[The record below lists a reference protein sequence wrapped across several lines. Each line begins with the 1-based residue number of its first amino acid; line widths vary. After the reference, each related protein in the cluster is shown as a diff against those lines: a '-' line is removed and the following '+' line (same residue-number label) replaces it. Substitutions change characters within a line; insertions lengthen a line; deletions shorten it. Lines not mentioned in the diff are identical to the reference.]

1 MNFFFCNRYDTK
13 KEDIYILAPNLVDDN
28 NKISFYDYEKIKK
41 LKKLV
46 TNRLAN
52 YENERNI
59 SKNIEDTDELQVID
73 YPYQPQQN
81 NYNLNTFYS
90 NKSQTNNSFIENN
103 NIDYLNFFSIPKNS
117 KDKFYKKKIIKD
129 FNETKFS
136 FSFLSNSNEDSI
148 NNKITNK
155 ILFEN
160 SDCEL
165 DDTIKGEDNINLS
178 KLQLRNDIKM
188 KKEKINIK
196 KIPNRISNK
205 NNNKFNYKNSLI
217 KHGDLDINK
226 FVSQN
231 DFRIKRNKLI
241 NQSIR
246 RFKNNF
252 SKIKRNRNIK
262 PKINNISKS
271 SKNYLKT
278 SLKNKSSSLDIKS
291 NNISFSNSKDYIL
304 SNFSKNN
311 KQHVLINKHFSN
323 NKISINDYKQKE
335 DYHKKLINDNK
346 KLIEAV
352 KRKIKNNLI
361 ITKYQKNYKS
371 KNKKVIY

>member
-241 NQSIR
+241 NQSIS

-361 ITKYQKNYKS
+361 ITKYQKKL
-371 KNKKVIY
+371 